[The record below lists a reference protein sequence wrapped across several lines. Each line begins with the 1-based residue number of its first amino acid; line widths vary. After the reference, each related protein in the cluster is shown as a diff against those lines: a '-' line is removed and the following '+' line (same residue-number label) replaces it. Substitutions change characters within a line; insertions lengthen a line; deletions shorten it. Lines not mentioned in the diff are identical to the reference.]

1 MQQRPFTAFDDRFPL
16 VFEVIGSL
24 LKYLP
29 FLFDQWLDFLL
40 LELFIELSEILF
52 ILRHFQAL
60 DLLISLLLQSSL
72 ID

>member
-1 MQQRPFTAFDDRFPL
+1 MQQRPFTAFDDGFPL

-24 LKYLP
+24 LECLP
-29 FLFDQWLDFLL
+29 FFFDQWLDFFL
-40 LELFIELSEILF
+40 LELFVELSKILF
-52 ILRHFQAL
+52 FLRYFQAL